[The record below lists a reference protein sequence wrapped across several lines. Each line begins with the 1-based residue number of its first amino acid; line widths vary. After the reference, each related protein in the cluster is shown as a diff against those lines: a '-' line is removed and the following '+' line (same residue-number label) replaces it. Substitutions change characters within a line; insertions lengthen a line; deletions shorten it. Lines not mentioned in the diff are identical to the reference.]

1 MDILCTADM
10 CPVIL
15 NSTCVFYEGNTL
27 TYTGITTNDS
37 LQTALQKIDAKFGD
51 AMVGYTFTNGVNQ
64 PSAGAP
70 VGLGGS
76 LTANTSIGGNF
87 TLTFAGNLQATK
99 HITTGG
105 TASQF
110 VKGDG
115 TLDSTAYQA
124 AGNYI
129 TALTGD
135 VIAAGPGSV
144 NASLAVVNSNPGT
157 YGSGTR
163 IPIVTVDTK
172 GRVTALTTT
181 AINVPS
187 GILSF
192 VGDVFGSGTTGSPTT
207 LTLTNVNTN
216 VYTNNTFLKFK
227 VNAKGLVTGAT
238 PVTNLDIEGILGYV
252 PVPETRTITINGITK
267 DLQTN
272 VIFTLPGGGTVQ
284 SVSVTAGTGIAAS
297 VANPTI
303 NPNIT
308 ITNTAPDQI
317 VSITGQSGIDVTG
330 TYPNFTISANEEGA
344 VTSVTA
350 SAPLASSG
358 GQTPNITIS
367 QASASANGYLSSTDW
382 NTFNNK
388 QNAIPYTPADD
399 ALVVHKAGTETITG
413 QKTFDLSPITQVGL
427 LLKNQSVTPYATG
440 YSGISADNGNFS
452 LIKDNGVHAQLDLT
466 NLTVNREY
474 VFPDANGT
482 LTLLSDLAAYQPLLN
497 GTGLVRMAGTTVTY
511 DNTSYTPQA
520 RTLTINGTTYDL
532 TANRSWSIDS
542 MVYPSAGIAVS
553 TGTAWGTSIVDNSA
567 NWNTAYSLRLTSATA
582 PLNITGTTISIS
594 QAGASANGFLSSTD
608 WNTFNN
614 KQASGNYITDLTG
627 EATATGPGS
636 AAVTL
641 NNAAVT
647 GKILTGVNITGGTVV
662 ATDSILQAFGKVQNQ
677 INGLIGGTVYQGV
690 WNAATNTPTLTSGVG
705 TDGHYYI
712 TNVAGN
718 TNLDGI
724 TDWHVGDWAIFHD
737 GVWQQVDNTD
747 AVVSVN
753 GFTGAVSLVTTDIPE
768 GTNLY
773 FTPLRAR
780 QAISL
785 TTTGTSGAATYN
797 DTTGVLNIPQYQ
809 GGVISFNSRTGAITL
824 TSLDVTNA
832 LTYTPV
838 TNARTITINGVTY
851 DLSAD
856 RTWSIDSMIYP
867 AAGIAVSTGTA
878 WGTSITDNSTNWNT
892 AYTLRISSLTTTGSS
907 GAATLASNVLN
918 IPNYT
923 LSGLG
928 GVPST
933 RTITINSTAYDL
945 SSDRTWDV
953 GTVTSVAALTIGTT
967 GTDITSS
974 VATGT
979 TTPVITL
986 NVPTAS
992 ATNRGA
998 LSSTD
1003 WTTFNNKLSPATAA
1017 STYVPYSGATSAVNL
1032 GIYALF
1038 TSGTYIAKVGSQSG
1052 AIFFEHASGGTLS
1065 SLGYSAIGIS
1075 GTDGIVISFNGGS
1088 NTITLK
1094 NNLLSAARAYSLPDA
1109 SGTIALTSDLSSY
1122 VPTTRTLTINGTAY
1136 DLSADRSWTIASSGG
1151 TVTSVAAL
1159 TIGTTGTDIT
1169 STVANSTTT
1178 PVITLNIPTASAT
1191 NRGALSAAD
1200 WSTFNGKQAA
1210 LSGTGFV
1217 KISGT
1222 TISYDDST
1230 YALDSDVVKLT
1241 GNQTIN
1247 GVKTFDAAVIIN
1259 SSLNIVSG
1267 FYSILNNPGNTAYW
1281 QTYVDSSNLFIFGYQ
1296 GTTPKVTI
1304 NSSGNLTANSFI
1316 KSSGTSSQFLKADG
1330 SIDSNTYL
1338 TTSSASST
1346 YLPLT
1351 GGILTGTTRMDGSG
1365 GTTEPITMVFNTG
1378 INRLLSP
1385 VLRLYGSTN
1394 VASNYVELFGTL
1406 ATQNRTINFPDAS
1419 GTVALTSNL
1428 SSYLPLSGGTLT
1440 GPLNGTSADFSV
1452 QITSTFLNIN
1462 SSSGQLGSIRS
1473 TNANGGYIT
1482 WESSASTIADIGT
1495 LQQVFGSG
1503 GSDTFGINARG
1514 ARSLHFGTNNTS
1526 RFNISST
1533 GTATFSSDVVI
1544 QNGKFIQAVRNTGAA
1559 IIDIIGIQ
1567 SGTDT
1572 LQIKG
1577 GTSGG
1582 NNSINFYDTGGLIA
1596 TFYNGRL
1603 GIGTSSPN
1611 SILEIAATTPVFRI
1625 QASDATQFH
1634 GIEFRQG
1641 AGLDATIKQH
1651 PNSGEFRISNGRSV
1665 GWGGFITFY
1674 TDTVECLRIN
1684 STGAAT
1690 FSSTVTTTG
1699 ALTMS
1704 AYSFADSALQFR
1716 RATTNTIN
1724 PAGGNG
1730 ILVFAGGNAQMR
1742 IDTSNGI
1749 CFDMNNGGSPYTVLK
1764 LQQNGNTVLINSPNN
1779 TLSLGLGYQG
1789 TTHGYLGGFSS
1800 RLEAYSNNGGYVFLN
1815 SSSVWV
1821 AASDKNRKRNFEQ
1834 YNLGLNEII
1843 GLKPSLYNMDFQ
1855 KDGDE
1860 KQVGLIA
1867 QEVKEHIPLA
1877 FEQNDKFIGLNYN
1890 AIIVTMVNA
1899 IKELKAELDTL
1910 KNK

>member
-1 MDILCTADM
+1 M

-27 TYTGITTNDS
+27 IYTGITTNDS

-99 HITTGG
+99 HITIGG

-187 GILSF
+187 GVLSF

-267 DLQTN
+267 NLQTN

-308 ITNTAPDQI
+308 ITNTAPDQV

-440 YSGISADNGNFS
+440 YSGISADGGNFS

-567 NWNTAYSLRLTSATA
+567 NWNTAYSLRITSATA

-636 AAVTL
+636 ATVTL

-809 GGVISFNSRTGAITL
+809 GGVISFNTRTGAITL

-838 TNARTITINGVTY
+838 TEARTLTINGTTY
-851 DLSAD
+851 DLTAN

-878 WGTSITDNSTNWNT
+878 WAASITDNSTNWNT

-986 NVPTAS
+986 NIPTAS

-1038 TSGTYIAKVGSQSG
+1038 TSGTYITKSG
-1052 AIFFEHASGGTLS
+1052 TQTGAVFFEHASGGSLA

-1075 GTDGIVISFNGGS
+1075 GTDGILMSFNGGS

-1094 NNLLSAARAYSLPDA
+1094 NNLLSAARAYSLPNA

-1222 TISYDDST
+1222 TISYVDET
-1230 YALDSDVVKLT
+1230 YLQLIGGTVT
-1241 GNQTIN
+1241 GNVNFTSTTTHTGN
-1247 GVKTFDAAVIIN
+1247 ATFGVGSPTAIDGSDGRIITN
-1259 SSLNIVSG
+1259 KFRL
-1267 FYSILNNPGNTAYW
+1267 YS
-1281 QTYVDSSNLFIFGYQ
+1281 
-1296 GTTPKVTI
+1296 TTPATIYSDFVT
-1304 NSSGNLTANSFI
+1304 AA
-1316 KSSGTSSQFLKADG
+1316 TS
-1330 SIDSNTYL
+1330 
-1338 TTSSASST
+1338 
-1346 YLPLT
+1346 
-1351 GGILTGTTRMDGSG
+1351 
-1365 GTTEPITMVFNTG
+1365 
-1378 INRLLSP
+1378 
-1385 VLRLYGSTN
+1385 
-1394 VASNYVELFGTL
+1394 
-1406 ATQNRTINFPDAS
+1406 NRTITIPDAS
-1419 GTVALTSNL
+1419 GTIALTSNL
-1428 SSYLPLSGGTLT
+1428 SAYLPLAGGTLT
-1440 GPLNGTSADFSV
+1440 GALSGTSATFSNNV
-1452 QITSTFLNIN
+1452 IVNGSSIDIN
-1462 SSSGQLGSIRS
+1462 PSSGTPNITIRS
-1473 TNANGGYIT
+1473 GNTFRGYI
-1482 WESSASTIADIGT
+1482 EGNSA
-1495 LQQVFGSG
+1495 G
-1503 GSDTFGINARG
+1503 GMS
-1514 ARSLHFGTNNTS
+1514 FGTGAS
-1526 RFNISST
+1526 
-1533 GTATFSSDVVI
+1533 
-1544 QNGKFIQAVRNTGAA
+1544 AA
-1559 IIDIIGIQ
+1559 ICL
-1567 SGTDT
+1567 T
-1572 LQIKG
+1572 L
-1577 GTSGG
+1577 
-1582 NNSINFYDTGGLIA
+1582 A
-1596 TFYNGRL
+1596 
-1603 GIGTSSPN
+1603 
-1611 SILEIAATTPVFRI
+1611 
-1625 QASDATQFH
+1625 
-1634 GIEFRQG
+1634 
-1641 AGLDATIKQH
+1641 
-1651 PNSGEFRISNGRSV
+1651 
-1665 GWGGFITFY
+1665 
-1674 TDTVECLRIN
+1674 

-1690 FSSTVTTTG
+1690 FSSSVTTTG

-1716 RATTNTIN
+1716 RANTNTVS
-1724 PAGGNG
+1724 PGGGNG

-1742 IDTSNGI
+1742 IGTANDIN
-1749 CFDMNNGGSPYTVLK
+1749 FDVNDGGTPYTVLK
-1764 LQQNGNTVLINSPNN
+1764 LQQNGNTVIVNSSNN
-1779 TLSLGLGYQG
+1779 SLPLGIAFNG
-1789 TTHGYLGGFSS
+1789 TIHGYIGGASS
-1800 RLEAYSNNGGYVFLN
+1800 ALYAYSVNNGYVLLN
-1815 SSSVWV
+1815 SSSAWV
-1821 AASDKNRKRNFEQ
+1821 AASDRKRKRNFEQ
-1834 YNLGLNEII
+1834 YNLGLNEIL
-1843 GLKPSLYNMDFQ
+1843 GLEPSLYNMDFQ

-1877 FEQNDKFIGLNYN
+1877 YEENGKFIGLNYN